1 LDHSGAITV
10 DDAKD
15 SLFVFGPCS
24 GSVFIRNCTNCYFY
38 SICRQFRVRD
48 SNIVT
53 HLFCATPPV
62 IEESKVDFFPLFM
75 NYENLDEHMI
85 EAGLSPFYNC
95 WSQVYDFTPDKNA
108 LHFRINY
115 ESPETEVADKLELIA
130 SSYQLTF
137 VRDNS
142 YFIVPELGKT
152 IKSSDEIGIVVHK
165 KEESTADLKTFFNRT
180 RDFALNVLQDPSI
193 ILINTTDLEV
203 QKGDLQSSLPHGLK
217 LMGHIVVLEFTGK
230 NCCKVIA
237 ETVTKFTKDENKK
250 GSFEIIQQNFKENLY
265 RFAEMKRSV

>member
-217 LMGHIVVLEFTGK
+217 LMGEFVVIF
-230 NCCKVIA
+230 
-237 ETVTKFTKDENKK
+237 F
-250 GSFEIIQQNFKENLY
+250 
-265 RFAEMKRSV
+265 